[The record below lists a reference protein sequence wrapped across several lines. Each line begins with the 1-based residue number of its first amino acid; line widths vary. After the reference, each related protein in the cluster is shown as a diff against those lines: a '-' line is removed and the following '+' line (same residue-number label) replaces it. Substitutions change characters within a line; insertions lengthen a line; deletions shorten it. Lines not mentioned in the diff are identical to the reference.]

1 MCQCS
6 RLVAGGILARS
17 QRDAHME
24 PPVSAYVQRA
34 DGNAVQVSLL
44 DETPRAALLAL
55 GFRGQGGT
63 LQRGVGDD
71 DEKARLFTALR
82 DCGIAFS
89 DGREWC
95 PAEVFAWLRERGLL
109 AGAFLR
115 IAWQGPDRFEITRG

>member
-1 MCQCS
+1 
-6 RLVAGGILARS
+6 
-17 QRDAHME
+17 ME

-71 DEKARLFTALR
+71 DEKARLFIALR

-109 AGAFLR
+109 AGTFLR